1 MDHCNPLWLQ
11 TELSK
16 LLSCLLEEEVN
27 LSVEEALQI
36 ASQLRRNEACA
47 LIESMFEV
55 NRQ

>member
-1 MDHCNPLWLQ
+1 MDHCNSLWPQ

-16 LLSCLLEEEVN
+16 LLSRLLEEEVN

-36 ASQLRRNEACA
+36 ATQRRRNEAQT

-55 NRQ
+55 N